1 MTVARRR
8 VARGR
13 RGRSLRILALS
24 VSIGAELL
32 APPARA
38 QVDKDLARQQW
49 EQGTADYTLGHYV
62 QAVAH
67 YEQGYR
73 ALPDPVFLF
82 NIGQAER
89 LAGEREQAL
98 LAYRSYLR
106 SSAEGAPKRDIA
118 ERWIAE
124 LETEPPRVDAPS
136 LRARPGRELARPGN
150 ETSRAAGAS
159 SVVALGCGGR
169 RRRGERHGGPP
180 VERPRRRGRRGHGRH
195 GNDSMKTIL
204 IAAGLAPLLA
214 LAAGCSR
221 PDTEVLLV
229 VSSELTVPGA
239 LDHLAIS
246 AHGATVDGGFSRTYD
261 LTQTPNH
268 LPLSL
273 GLLAAGDP
281 SGPLHI
287 EVTGLVGDVV
297 VATRAIDTSFVPEQ
311 VRVLRVDLETTTP
324 VSGADAGVD
333 ASAADAGAEP
343 DARDDRRS
351 SHRRR
356 TLPLRR
362 PTTPAVTRV
371 RATRERM

>member
-1 MTVARRR
+1 
-8 VARGR
+8 
-13 RGRSLRILALS
+13 
-24 VSIGAELL
+24 
-32 APPARA
+32 
-38 QVDKDLARQQW
+38 
-49 EQGTADYTLGHYV
+49 
-62 QAVAH
+62 
-67 YEQGYR
+67 
-73 ALPDPVFLF
+73 
-82 NIGQAER
+82 
-89 LAGEREQAL
+89 
-98 LAYRSYLR
+98 
-106 SSAEGAPKRDIA
+106 
-118 ERWIAE
+118 
-124 LETEPPRVDAPS
+124 
-136 LRARPGRELARPGN
+136 
-150 ETSRAAGAS
+150 
-159 SVVALGCGGR
+159 
-169 RRRGERHGGPP
+169 
-180 VERPRRRGRRGHGRH
+180 
-195 GNDSMKTIL
+195 MKTIL

-343 DARDDRRS
+343 DARDDAEARIAADAAAPPADDAGRDARASDGCEASAVDAPAAPPRVTLGPTSSTLIQGYVGSEATIFEDACPSGSVVIGFDTATDNQIVAQLQTMCGVPQVASDGTTVLLTPSASLSLRGGIMGPSVPSVCPQDQAVVGFSGRS
-351 SHRRR
+351 GALLDQLSVRCAALTLSGTTVTVGTPSNLEPVGGDGGDAFPR
-356 TLPLRR
+356 TDCDPGMI
-362 PTTPAVTRV
+362 AVATNIAV
-371 RATRERM
+371 RNWISGFGLLCAPIGAR

>member
-136 LRARPGRELARPGN
+136 LRAPVPVVSLLDPATKPAEPPAPRRWWLWG
-150 ETSRAAGAS
+150 AAG
-159 SVVALGCGGR
+159 
-169 RRRGERHGGPP
+169 
-180 VERPRRRGRRGHGRH
+180 
-195 GNDSMKTIL
+195 
-204 IAAGLAPLLA
+204 
-214 LAAGCSR
+214 
-221 PDTEVLLV
+221 
-229 VSSELTVPGA
+229 
-239 LDHLAIS
+239 
-246 AHGATVDGGFSRTYD
+246 
-261 LTQTPNH
+261 
-268 LPLSL
+268 
-273 GLLAAGDP
+273 
-281 SGPLHI
+281 
-287 EVTGLVGDVV
+287 VV
-297 VATRAIDTSFVPEQ
+297 VAASVTA
-311 VRVLRVDLETTTP
+311 VLLS
-324 VSGADAGVD
+324 SGHGGGAVAGT
-333 ASAADAGAEP
+333 AGTGTI
-343 DARDDRRS
+343 R
-351 SHRRR
+351 
-356 TLPLRR
+356 
-362 PTTPAVTRV
+362 
-371 RATRERM
+371 